1 MQSHLRVKSQ
11 ISRCEWLGLTRLL
24 VSALA
29 LCAAVVTETFVFS
42 ATYLGWIT
50 CVLSHAAA
58 AAIAAGA
65 GKSIARA
72 HPQTKIAEKEALKIG
87 GFGAPSTLALGELPP
102 PVGHMAH
109 ASRGGTLRPAEQPLS
124 PHRHALYTRLR
135 GRRKQGLVRDLP

>member
-1 MQSHLRVKSQ
+1 MQSHLRVESQ

-29 LCAAVVTETFVFS
+29 LCAAAVVTETFVFS

-50 CVLSHAAA
+50 FVLSHAAA

-65 GKSIARA
+65 GKSTARA

-102 PVGHMAH
+102 PVGFERPGSAKNNLKPIN
-109 ASRGGTLRPAEQPLS
+109 RG
-124 PHRHALYTRLR
+124 
-135 GRRKQGLVRDLP
+135 